1 MERLASRLK
10 KIRAKLDLNQKDF
23 ADSIA
28 TTQAAISRYEKGLRL
43 PTADFLHKICEIHK
57 INMNWFLS
65 GTGEMFL
72 SVEKKIEKNIIPRK
86 TLSSKTTEN
95 ENKELYKDIKKIYED
110 YVQQLKKM
118 VAMQEKLIKNIEN
131 KS

>member
-1 MERLASRLK
+1 MEQLANRLK
-10 KIRAKLDLNQKDF
+10 KTRAKLGLNQKDF

-43 PTADFLHKICEIHK
+43 PTADFLHKICETHK
-57 INMNWFLS
+57 VNMNWFLS

-72 SVEKKIEKNIIPRK
+72 IDEKKVEKNIVTKKAVP
-86 TLSSKTTEN
+86 SKNSEN

-118 VAMQEKLIKNIEN
+118 VVMQEKIIKNIEN